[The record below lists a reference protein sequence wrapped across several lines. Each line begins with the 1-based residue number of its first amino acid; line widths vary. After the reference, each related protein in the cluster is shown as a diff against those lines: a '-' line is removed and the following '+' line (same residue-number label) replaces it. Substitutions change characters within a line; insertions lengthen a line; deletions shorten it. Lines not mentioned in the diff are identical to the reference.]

1 MTRDSLEMTVMMQ
14 IQTGMSRVLKD
25 SKDGMNV
32 TRKDMARREAS
43 RIVEA
48 EGITF

>member
-1 MTRDSLEMTVMMQ
+1 MAVVMQM
-14 IQTGMSRVLKD
+14 QTGMSNVLKD
-25 SKDGMNV
+25 PKDGINV

-48 EGITF
+48 EGIAF

>member
-1 MTRDSLEMTVMMQ
+1 MTVMMQ
-14 IQTGMSRVLKD
+14 IQTGMSNELKD

-32 TRKDMARREAS
+32 TRKDMERREAS

-48 EGITF
+48 EGIAF